1 MRNLAMPFSAALAII
16 MVPIFVSV
24 FSLIHLAT
32 PPSAQAADD
41 HGDYRNLATPINTIG
56 SVVSGSIDGSSTG
69 IDIDYFSFQAQRGV
83 RYSFI
88 VNLGTVQSANLQV
101 VNSIDRGI
109 GSSEGQFAYE
119 RTGQLLV
126 DWIARTNDTY
136 FVEVSADWDP
146 LSGQVF
152 LGTYTLQVSADT
164 TLLDRHGDSRD
175 AATSMAFGN
184 RYQGA
189 ISPWSNQPDIE
200 VGVHGGDDE
209 DYFSFLASRGI
220 KYTIDAELGTATG
233 LTLSVRDSVGDLEK
247 TNDGVGITMDWVAP
261 ATRLYHVVVS
271 GTSRVREPVGTY
283 AVKVT
288 ANTSLVDRHSER
300 RVDATPISFGNA
312 HQGAVS
318 PADDLDFFSFQTRR
332 GVMYSISIE
341 PGSAETVNIAV
352 HQPVI
357 GTAASNGGIGMSLDW
372 LAPTDGTYYVVLS
385 VSSQVRV
392 GVGSYTLRVEADN
405 ALIDRHSGTPGDAT
419 GINFGSAVAGAI
431 SPAEDQDFFGFLAK
445 RGVSYTVESELGSA
459 VAVSLSIAD
468 ADGNIEVSNGGLGS
482 TLEWIAPDDNSYYVA
497 VSAPS
502 QIANPIGTY
511 TVKIEGDNTLLDRH
525 GEARADATS
534 INFGNATA
542 GAISPPK
549 DLDYFSFSTERGVKY
564 DIQVELGNAR
574 GVSIAVKNPNGSANA
589 ASDGISHNL
598 EWIATDSGLYYIV
611 IGAPAQ
617 LRDGIGT
624 YTVKVEAE
632 TSLND
637 RHGDTPNGATQIGYG
652 NAVAGAISP
661 VNDLDYFSFQSR
673 RGVRYTFA
681 MDYGTTSGVSLTVR
695 GNTTG
700 QEVLASNFGEGSDV
714 TWISPDHGTYYAVV
728 SKSPRLT
735 SAIGTYDLTID
746 SDYALEDRHRDIPT
760 WATQIGFG
768 NAIAG
773 AISPTDDYDY
783 FSFPGERDETY
794 TLQVHLGTATAV
806 RFSVVNYATGFS
818 ASNYGS
824 GTMIRWTAPITGN
837 YVLVLSAADQAADPV
852 GTYQVVLTRGGKAVR
867 PPPPATQAP
876 TPTPEPAPTPTPQ
889 PTPVPVAT
897 PTPVA
902 IPTDAILTV
911 ESRTA
916 PPGATVLVPV
926 RLEEA
931 REINSLEFNLFYNPS
946 IAEIVN
952 VHQGSRTSTTS
963 FSYNAEIPGV
973 IRFGTTAAR
982 DVNADGSAA
991 VVEFR
996 IIGER
1001 GSSSPITLADSAVG
1015 DSRGR
1020 LRTINLVPGSLTVD
1034 DTIAGDG
1041 NGDGNITA
1049 IDALIALRMFVGLAE
1064 EDLAMDVNNDGQ
1076 VTPDDARQLLAMA
1089 RQG

>member
-1 MRNLAMPFSAALAII
+1 MRNLAKPLRAALTIFLVVIGLSAAGL
-16 MVPIFVSV
+16 PQ
-24 FSLIHLAT
+24 LAT

-41 HGDYRNLATPINTIG
+41 HGDYRNAATPINTIG
-56 SVVSGSIDGSSTG
+56 GIVSGSIDGSSTG
-69 IDIDYFSFQAQRGV
+69 IDVDYFSFQTKRGV
-83 RYSFI
+83 RYTFI
-88 VNLGTVQSANLQV
+88 VDLGTAQSANLQI

-109 GSSEGQFAYE
+109 GRSEGQFAYE
-119 RTGQLLV
+119 REGQRLV
-126 DWIARTNDTY
+126 DWIARTDDIY
-136 FVEVSADWDP
+136 FVEVSADWDR
-146 LSGQVF
+146 STGQAY
-152 LGTYTLQVSADT
+152 LGTYTLRISADT
-164 TLLDRHGDSRD
+164 TLLDRHSDSRFG
-175 AATSMAFGN
+175 ATPMAFGN
-184 RYQGA
+184 QYQGA
-189 ISPWSNQPDIE
+189 ISPWSNQPDID
-200 VGVHGGDDE
+200 VGVNGGDDE
-209 DYFSFLASRGI
+209 DYFSFQASRGI

-283 AVKVT
+283 AIKVT

-300 RVDATPISFGNA
+300 REDATPISFGNA

-318 PADDLDFFSFQTRR
+318 PPDDLDFFSFQTRR
-332 GVMYSISIE
+332 GVMYSITIE

-352 HQPVI
+352 HQPVTGI
-357 GTAASNGGIGMSLDW
+357 AASNGGIGTSLDW
-372 LAPTDGTYYVVLS
+372 IAPTDGTYYVVLS
-385 VSSQVRV
+385 ASSQVRV
-392 GVGSYTLRVEADN
+392 GVGSYTLRVDADN
-405 ALIDRHSGTPGDAT
+405 ALIDRHSGSPGDAT

-431 SPAEDQDFFGFLAK
+431 SPADDQDFFGFLAK
-445 RGVSYTVESELGSA
+445 RGVRYTVESELGSA

-468 ADGNIEVSNGGLGS
+468 ADGNIEASNGGLGS
-482 TLEWIAPDDNSYYVA
+482 TLEWISPDDNSYYVA

-511 TVKIEGDNTLLDRH
+511 TVKIDGDNTLLDRH
-525 GEARADATS
+525 GDARADATS

-564 DIQVELGNAR
+564 DIQVELGNAK
-574 GVSIAVKNPNGSANA
+574 GVSIAVKNPDGSANA

-598 EWIATDSGLYYIV
+598 QWIAPDSGVYYIV
-611 IGAPAQ
+611 ISAPPQ
-617 LRDGIGT
+617 LREGIGT
-624 YTVKVEAE
+624 YTVKVDAD

-637 RHGDTPNGATQIGYG
+637 RHGDTPNGATQTSFG

-661 VNDLDYFSFQSR
+661 IDDLDYFSFQSR

-681 MDYGTTSGVSLTVR
+681 MDYGTTSGVSLTVQ
-695 GNTTG
+695 GKETG
-700 QEVLASNFGEGSDV
+700 ADVLASNFGEGTDV
-714 TWISPDHGTYYAVV
+714 TWVSPDDGTYYAVV
-728 SKSPRLT
+728 SKSPRLA
-735 SAIGTYDLTID
+735 SAIGTYTLTID

-773 AISPTDDYDY
+773 AISPADDYDY
-783 FSFPGERDETY
+783 FSFPGERDEIY
-794 TLQVHLGTATAV
+794 TLQVNLGTAPAV

-824 GTMIRWTAPITGN
+824 GTTLRWTAPITGN
-837 YVLVLSAADQAADPV
+837 YVLVVSAADQAADPV
-852 GTYQVVLTRGGKAVR
+852 GTYQVVLTRGGKAV
-867 PPPPATQAP
+867 PPPPAATPVP
-876 TPTPEPAPTPTPQ
+876 TPTPEPAPTATPQ
-889 PTPVPVAT
+889 PTPIPVAT
-897 PTPVA
+897 PVPVA
-902 IPTDAILTV
+902 MPTDAILTV

-926 RLEEA
+926 WLEKA

-982 DVNADGSAA
+982 DVDSDGSAA
-991 VVEFR
+991 VVEFK

-1015 DSRGR
+1015 DSQGR
-1020 LRTINLVPGSLTVD
+1020 LRTIILVPGRLAVD
-1034 DTIAGDG
+1034 DPIAGDG

-1049 IDALIALRMFVGLAE
+1049 IDALIALRMFAGLAE
-1064 EDLAMDVNNDGQ
+1064 EDLAMDVNNDGR
-1076 VTPDDARQLLAMA
+1076 VTPEDARQLLAMA